1 VTKENRAPGF
11 VRLRCSSSA
20 LYAVTLVTDDCDL
33 EEFAIRDLRGNA
45 GAVESRLA
53 MTRVILIGAGSG
65 GKALVELFHKDPTV
79 EIVGVVDK
87 NEAAPGLVLAREL
100 GLPVTTNYRELLT
113 CEVADIIIDV
123 TGNPDVGRE
132 IYELKPDGMGVVSGN
147 AARFIWEFIE
157 ARNKTEALEDEYRL
171 AIRELESRG
180 ESEFIIG
187 NNPKMK
193 EIAGLIAK
201 VAPTPTTVLIRGE
214 SGTGKELVARAI
226 HRHSA
231 LSNQP
236 LVTLNCTA
244 LSPALLESELFGY
257 KRGAFTGAYA
267 DRKGL
272 FEKADGGTMFL
283 DEIGDMSL
291 EIQAKLLRTLQ
302 TGEIRAV
309 GDMRTR
315 KVSVRIIGA
324 TNQDLERAIRE
335 GAFRE
340 DLFYRIN
347 TFTVTLPPLRERIED
362 IPFLAEFFLQR
373 ARAKVNKK
381 VDSVSQQALMLL
393 KNYSWPGN
401 LRELENI
408 IERAVVLASS
418 SVIEAEHL
426 PLHVQDVLGFKPQ
439 LGFKPS
445 KAQAIEHFERQA
457 LSSYLLETKGN
468 ISRAASLARIP
479 RRTFHRLMAKH
490 KLSAQPVKTSR

>member
-1 VTKENRAPGF
+1 
-11 VRLRCSSSA
+11 
-20 LYAVTLVTDDCDL
+20 
-33 EEFAIRDLRGNA
+33 
-45 GAVESRLA
+45 
-53 MTRVILIGAGSG
+53 MTRMILIGAGAG
-65 GKALVELFHKDPTV
+65 GKALVELFRKDPTV
-79 EIVGVVDK
+79 EIVGVADK
-87 NEAAPGLVLAREL
+87 NEDAPGLVLARQL
-100 GLPVTTNYRELLT
+100 GLPVATNYRELLKPGA
-113 CEVADIIIDV
+113 ADLVIDV
-123 TGNPDVGRE
+123 TDDPEVGRK
-132 IYELKPDGMGVVSGN
+132 IYGLKPDGMEVVSGT
-147 AARFIWEFIE
+147 AVRFLWEFVE
-157 ARNKTEALEDEYRL
+157 ARNKTEALEDRYQL
-171 AIRELESRG
+171 AIREMESRG

-193 EIAGLIAK
+193 EISELIAK

-244 LSPALLESELFGY
+244 LSPTLLESELFGY

-283 DEIGDMSL
+283 DEVGDMSL
-291 EIQAKLLRTLQ
+291 ETQAKLLRTLQ

-309 GDMRTR
+309 GDMRTK

-324 TNQDLERAIRE
+324 TNQDLEKVIRE

-347 TFTVTLPPLRERIED
+347 TFTITLPPLRERIED

-381 VDSVSQQALMLL
+381 VDAISPQALMLL
-393 KNYSWPGN
+393 RNYSWPGN

-408 IERAVVLASS
+408 IERAVVLAPA

-426 PLHVQDVLGFKPQ
+426 PLHVQDVIAFRPQ

-445 KAQAIEHFERQA
+445 KSQAIERFERQA
-457 LSSYLLETKGN
+457 LSSYLAEAKGN
-468 ISRAASLARIP
+468 ISRAAALAKIP
-479 RRTFHRLMAKH
+479 RRTFHRLMAKY
-490 KLSAQPVKTSR
+490 KLRAHPARTAR

>member
-1 VTKENRAPGF
+1 
-11 VRLRCSSSA
+11 
-20 LYAVTLVTDDCDL
+20 
-33 EEFAIRDLRGNA
+33 
-45 GAVESRLA
+45 
-53 MTRVILIGAGSG
+53 M
-65 GKALVELFHKDPTV
+65 ELFRKDPTV

-87 NEAAPGLVLAREL
+87 NEEAPGLVLAREL
-100 GLPVTTNYRELLT
+100 GLPVATNYRELLGS
-113 CEVADIIIDV
+113 EAADLIIDV
-123 TGNPDVGRE
+123 TGDPDIGRE
-132 IYELKPDGMGVVSGN
+132 IDELKPQGMEVVGGN

-157 ARNKTEALEDEYRL
+157 ARNKTEALEDKYQL
-171 AIRELESRG
+171 AIRELEARG

-193 EIAGLIAK
+193 EISELIAK
-201 VAPTPTTVLIRGE
+201 VAPAPTTVLIRGE

-244 LSPALLESELFGY
+244 LSPTLLESELFGC
-257 KRGAFTGAYA
+257 KRGAFTGAYT

-309 GDMRTR
+309 GDMRTK

-347 TFTVTLPPLRERIED
+347 TFTITLPPLRERIED

-381 VDSVSQQALMLL
+381 VEAVSPQALMLL
-393 KNYSWPGN
+393 RNYSWPGN

-426 PLHVQDVLGFKPQ
+426 PLHVQDVATFKPQ

-445 KAQAIEHFERQA
+445 KSQAIERFERQA
-457 LSSYLLETKGN
+457 LASYLSEAKGN
-468 ISRAASLARIP
+468 ISRAASLAKIP
-479 RRTFHRLMAKH
+479 RRTFHRLMAKY
-490 KLSAQPVKTSR
+490 KLSARPAKSER

>member
-1 VTKENRAPGF
+1 
-11 VRLRCSSSA
+11 
-20 LYAVTLVTDDCDL
+20 
-33 EEFAIRDLRGNA
+33 
-45 GAVESRLA
+45 
-53 MTRVILIGAGSG
+53 MTRVILIGAGTG
-65 GKALVELFHKDPTV
+65 GRALVELFRKDPTV
-79 EIVGVVDK
+79 EIVGVFDR
-87 NEAAPGLVLAREL
+87 NEVAPGLVLAREL
-100 GLPVTTNYRELLT
+100 GLPVATNYRELLKPG
-113 CEVADIIIDV
+113 VADLIIDV
-123 TGNPDVGRE
+123 TGDPEVGRE
-132 IYELKPDGMGVVSGN
+132 LYELKPEGMEVVGGN

-157 ARNKTEALEDEYRL
+157 ARNQTEALEDKYRL
-171 AIRELESRG
+171 AIREMESRG
-180 ESEFIIG
+180 ETEFIIG

-193 EIAGLIAK
+193 EISELIAK

-257 KRGAFTGAYA
+257 KRGAFTGAYT

-283 DEIGDMSL
+283 DEVGDMSL
-291 EIQAKLLRTLQ
+291 ETQAKLLRTLQ

-324 TNQDLERAIRE
+324 TNQDLERVIRE

-347 TFTVTLPPLRERIED
+347 TFTITLPPLRERIED

-381 VDSVSQQALMLL
+381 VDSIASQALMLL
-393 KNYSWPGN
+393 RSYSWPGN

-426 PLHVQDVLGFKPQ
+426 PLHVQDVIAFKPQ
-439 LGFKPS
+439 LGFKSS
-445 KAQAIEHFERQA
+445 KSQAIEQFERQA
-457 LSSYLLETKGN
+457 LSSYLSEAKGN
-468 ISRAASLARIP
+468 ISRAASLAKIP
-479 RRTFHRLMAKH
+479 RRTFHRLMAKY
-490 KLSAQPVKTSR
+490 KLRAHPAKIGR

>member
-1 VTKENRAPGF
+1 
-11 VRLRCSSSA
+11 
-20 LYAVTLVTDDCDL
+20 
-33 EEFAIRDLRGNA
+33 
-45 GAVESRLA
+45 
-53 MTRVILIGAGSG
+53 M
-65 GKALVELFHKDPTV
+65 ELFRKDPTV
-79 EIVGVVDK
+79 EIVGVADK
-87 NEAAPGLVLAREL
+87 NEQAPGLLLARQL
-100 GLPVTTNYRELLT
+100 GLPATTNYRKLLT
-113 CEVADIIIDV
+113 SEVADLIIDV
-123 TGNPDVGRE
+123 TGDPDIGRE
-132 IYELKPDGMGVVSGN
+132 IYELKPDGMEVVGGN

-157 ARNKTEALEDEYRL
+157 ARNKTEALEDKYQL
-171 AIRELESRG
+171 AIRELETRE

-193 EIAGLIAK
+193 EIAELIAK

-244 LSPALLESELFGY
+244 LSPTLLESELFGY

-309 GDMRTR
+309 GDMRTK

-347 TFTVTLPPLRERIED
+347 TFTITLPPLRERIED

-381 VDSVSQQALMLL
+381 VDAVSPEALLL
-393 KNYSWPGN
+393 LRNYSWPGN

-426 PLHVQDVLGFKPQ
+426 PLHVQDVIAFKPQ

-445 KAQAIEHFERQA
+445 KSQAIERFERQA
-457 LSSYLLETKGN
+457 LSSYLLEAKGN
-468 ISRAASLARIP
+468 ISRAASLAKIP

-490 KLSAQPVKTSR
+490 KLSAQFARPHR

>member
-1 VTKENRAPGF
+1 
-11 VRLRCSSSA
+11 
-20 LYAVTLVTDDCDL
+20 
-33 EEFAIRDLRGNA
+33 
-45 GAVESRLA
+45 
-53 MTRVILIGAGSG
+53 MTRVILIGAGTG
-65 GKALVELFHKDPTV
+65 GRALVELFGKDPTV
-79 EIVGVVDK
+79 EIVGVADK
-87 NEAAPGLVLAREL
+87 NEQAPGLLLARQL
-100 GLPVTTNYRELLT
+100 GLPATTNYRKLLT
-113 CEVADIIIDV
+113 SEVADLIIDV
-123 TGNPDVGRE
+123 TGDPDIGRE
-132 IYELKPDGMGVVSGN
+132 IYELKPDGMEVVGGN

-157 ARNKTEALEDEYRL
+157 ARNKTEALEDKYQL
-171 AIRELESRG
+171 AIRELETRE

-193 EIAGLIAK
+193 EIAELIAK

-244 LSPALLESELFGY
+244 LSPTLLESELFGY

-309 GDMRTR
+309 GDMRTK

-347 TFTVTLPPLRERIED
+347 TFTITLPPLRERIED

-381 VDSVSQQALMLL
+381 VDAVSPEALMLL
-393 KNYSWPGN
+393 RNYSWPGN

-426 PLHVQDVLGFKPQ
+426 PLHVQDVIAFKPQ

-445 KAQAIEHFERQA
+445 KSQAIERFERQA
-457 LSSYLLETKGN
+457 LSSYLLEAKGN
-468 ISRAASLARIP
+468 ISRAASLAKIP

-490 KLSAQPVKTSR
+490 KLSAQFARPHR